1 MSINP
6 LSSGI
11 QGTTPAGSDL
21 KAAYEQVNDLDRD
34 IQSLTVEEAQL
45 GQQLSVMNTD
55 KEKLKEIMFSGNE
68 KRDGIKKN
76 MWLIGLAG
84 LVTYIGASLSTTPIL
99 SVPLGVLGLVEFGA
113 EAYQAKKLIS
123 TRKEIK
129 QAVREIN
136 DQNGQHESLYFD
148 HKLVKGELGSKI
160 IERGE
165 LKPLAEQYT
174 KQKNSK
180 ELQTLVDHVSGET
193 SQTIEED
200 REEVNIDGVR
210 LEKKKFG
217 SLSSLKRIL
226 HLDR

>member
-11 QGTTPAGSDL
+11 QSAIPAGSDL
-21 KAAYEQVNDLDRD
+21 KAAYERVKDLERD

-45 GQQLSVMNTD
+45 GQQLSTLNIES
-55 KEKLKEIMFSGNE
+55 EKLKKIMFSGNE

-113 EAYQAKKLIS
+113 EAYQAKRLIS
-123 TRKEIK
+123 TRREIK

-136 DQNGQHESLYFD
+136 DQNGQHESLNIE
-148 HKLVKGELGSKI
+148 HKMVKGELGSRI
-160 IERGE
+160 IERE
-165 LKPLAEQYT
+165 ALKPLAEQYT
-174 KQKNSK
+174 KQKSSE

-193 SQTIEED
+193 SQSIEED
-200 REEVNIDGVR
+200 REAVNIDGVR

-217 SLSSLKRIL
+217 SLSSLIRIL